1 MRGARGQAA
10 LVLSAT
16 LMSTRPGSRARRLGD
31 YFWSG
36 PHRPDSNISLGVCR
50 IMGCDGGMA
59 PSTAPAQI
67 AGMKSAFVI
76 AALVGLSQAFE
87 ASLDPN
93 EVLTL
98 HADNFDDAISKNE
111 EVLVHFHAPWSK
123 RCDALRPHLRTIQSG
138 ADWSGRFVHAESD
151 ISDSRGYTSY
161 LERHGVTRLP
171 ALVLF
176 RNGHPNLYPSE
187 EPLAVESIDAWLYR
201 TTQDAALPRGASDD
215 ASAIKMLV
223 RAKNSLSF

>member
-1 MRGARGQAA
+1 
-10 LVLSAT
+10 
-16 LMSTRPGSRARRLGD
+16 
-31 YFWSG
+31 
-36 PHRPDSNISLGVCR
+36 
-50 IMGCDGGMA
+50 
-59 PSTAPAQI
+59 
-67 AGMKSAFVI
+67 MKSAFVI

-223 RAKNSLSF
+223 RAKNSLSFL